1 MSIETMTDQEKS
13 SALARLCNPH
23 LKAVRAWK
31 RGGYNVYAYSFWD
44 DATFVMHD
52 RDVRSKEEA
61 VRFAVG
67 NLYDPANMALAWRVL
82 NWAIENFS
90 IPSHHFALRAM
101 ADDMAFFTLPPA
113 DAQRAWLDKILVL
126 AIEAGMVAE

>member
-67 NLYDPANMALAWRVL
+67 DLYDPANMALAAKVALWAFETILKDNSDEHRWLFAYNFLKDTRTAL
-82 NWAIENFS
+82 NN
-90 IPSHHFALRAM
+90 
-101 ADDMAFFTLPPA
+101 
-113 DAQRAWLDKILVL
+113 ILKL
-126 AIEAGMVAE
+126 AIAAGMVTE